1 MLPVLVQPCFLSHT
15 YKCWHSPPLS
25 AYIITTV
32 GPHFESECSQW
43 SEPWLSCDDWGS
55 GRPIHKQFTM
65 KTTVIILEMNFILG
79 DISRACSIGW
89 WVPVQCHRRLVC
101 IYSSSQILN
110 CVWSQSCSMWISKT
124 CTWIHKPY
132 HKIWPLYVANLNWC
146 KPFHPCTELRC
157 KHLEQQ
163 GLRTKGVAWDK
174 KGPMI
179 KPGSQVE

>member
-25 AYIITTV
+25 AYIINTV

-65 KTTVIILEMNFILG
+65 ETTVVILEGISYLVTYPAHVALVGGSQFSVTEGSCVFIAALRFWTASG
-79 DISRACSIGW
+79 VRAVACEYQKRVLEYTNLTTKFGLW
-89 WVPVQCHRRLVC
+89 MWP
-101 IYSSSQILN
+101 ILR
-110 CVWSQSCSMWISKT
+110 
-124 CTWIHKPY
+124 
-132 HKIWPLYVANLNWC
+132 NWC

-163 GLRTKGVAWDK
+163 GLTTKGVT
-174 KGPMI
+174 
-179 KPGSQVE
+179 